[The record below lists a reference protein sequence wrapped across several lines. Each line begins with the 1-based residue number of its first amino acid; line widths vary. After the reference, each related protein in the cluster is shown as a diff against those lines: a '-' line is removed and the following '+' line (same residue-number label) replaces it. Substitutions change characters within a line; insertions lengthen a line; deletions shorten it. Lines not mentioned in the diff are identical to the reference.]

1 MKRLL
6 LAPALLFVLAG
17 PAVHADAPPKI
28 DAPVK
33 AVVVPFDLLPS
44 GHMAVMAKVNG
55 EGPYRLIFDTGAP
68 ILLLDNKVANAA
80 GLLKDVPA
88 PLFTVFGSRGEVK
101 VKELQ
106 VGDEA
111 VKDLT
116 AIVMDHPTVQAIS
129 DAFEKKLGGPIDG
142 IVGYPFFARFK
153 MTLDYQAKTV
163 TLVPNGYNP
172 PNVMEAMM
180 TAILAS
186 SSDEPKVLAP
196 AAEWG
201 VVAEKDAKDAEAGV
215 NVKTVLAGSPAE
227 AAGLKAGDRVL
238 TVDGRWTDTL
248 VDLYTAAGYVKPG
261 ATVPVVVQRD
271 GKEKTLKVKP
281 ASGL

>member
-1 MKRLL
+1 M
-6 LAPALLFVLAG
+6 
-17 PAVHADAPPKI
+17 
-28 DAPVK
+28 
-33 AVVVPFDLLPS
+33 
-44 GHMAVMAKVNG
+44 
-55 EGPYRLIFDTGAP
+55 
-68 ILLLDNKVANAA
+68 
-80 GLLKDVPA
+80 
-88 PLFTVFGSRGEVK
+88 K

>member
-1 MKRLL
+1 M
-6 LAPALLFVLAG
+6 
-17 PAVHADAPPKI
+17 
-28 DAPVK
+28 
-33 AVVVPFDLLPS
+33 
-44 GHMAVMAKVNG
+44 
-55 EGPYRLIFDTGAP
+55 
-68 ILLLDNKVANAA
+68 ANAA

-142 IVGYPFFARFK
+142 IVGFPFFARFK

-180 TAILAS
+180 TAIMAS

-196 AAEWG
+196 AAQWG

-261 ATVPVVVQRD
+261 ATVPGRGPARRQGKDPQGQTGVGVVKIHHKD
-271 GKEKTLKVKP
+271 TKNTKKTKGRVP
-281 ASGL
+281 SGEDLEPCLLSSLLFFFVFFVSLW

>member
-6 LAPALLFVLAG
+6 LAPALLFVLAS
-17 PAVHADAPPKI
+17 PAVYADAPKT
-28 DAPVK
+28 DAPAK
-33 AVVVPFDLLPS
+33 AVVVPFELLPS
-44 GHMAVMAKVNG
+44 GHMAVKVKVNDA
-55 EGPYRLIFDTGAP
+55 GPYWLIFDTGAP
-68 ILLLDNKVANAA
+68 ILLLDNKVADAA
-80 GLLKDVPA
+80 GLLKGAPA

-101 VKELQ
+101 VQELR
-106 VGDEA
+106 VGEEA

-142 IVGYPFFARFK
+142 IVGFPFFARFK

-163 TLVPNGYNP
+163 TLLPNGYNP

-180 TAILAS
+180 TAIIAS
-186 SSDEPKVLAP
+186 SSDEPKVLA
-196 AAEWG
+196 AAGQWG
-201 VVAEKDAKDAEAGV
+201 VVAEKDAKDEEPGV
-215 NVKTVLAGSPAE
+215 AVKTVLAGSPAE
-227 AAGLKAGDRVL
+227 AAGLKAGDRLL
-238 TVDGRWTDTL
+238 TIDGRWTDTL
-248 VDLYTAAGYVKPG
+248 VDLYTAAGHVKPG
-261 ATVPVVVQRD
+261 VTAPVVILRD